1 MLTAESP
8 DASVV
13 FVIRG
18 VWYVDNQEHG
28 LMRRHLSRRGFL
40 NGIAGSAAAAILAAC
55 GGSATSTPAP
65 AATTAGGAATTAG
78 GAATTAATRAPAA
91 TTAASSAT
99 TGGAS
104 TPATAASTNGT
115 AAAVSPAAT
124 TALQDAGSITM
135 LSSQFSP
142 IDQAEAFR
150 KTILANFKGK
160 VDFIPGDFNDR
171 MRGEEQAGKVTV
183 SILGGLHGDFVPFA
197 NDGLL
202 QDLTPVLAKL
212 GDRGFPKAFLDLAKV
227 GTTDKTFY
235 IPWMQATYIMAANKK
250 ALQYLPQGANVQS
263 LTYAQ
268 LKDWGTAMQKASG
281 QRRIGFP
288 AGPTGLIHRFFQ
300 GYLYPSYT
308 GTTAVGFKSPDAVQ
322 MWTDFKD
329 LWQVTNP
336 GSTNYSGMSEPM
348 LSEEVWVGWD
358 HISGLLN
365 VLQTRPNDMVTFPAP
380 MGPKGRGFMP
390 VLAGFAI
397 PKGSPNQQGAEL
409 LIDYLTQAPQQ
420 VATAKANGFFPV
432 TNATIPA
439 DLSAGVKLEA
449 DAIAAQSTGSGGITT
464 LLPVGLGAKG
474 GDFNKVYLD
483 TFTRI
488 AVKNESV
495 QTVLDD
501 EGKIMQGILNDTKA
515 PCWAPDP
522 TSTGACQLK

>member
-1 MLTAESP
+1 MAMQGHPVS
-8 DASVV
+8 
-13 FVIRG
+13 
-18 VWYVDNQEHG
+18 
-28 LMRRHLSRRGFL
+28 RHRPLSRRDLLRLGV
-40 NGIAGSAAAAILAAC
+40 GAASATVVGAILAAC
-55 GGSATSTPAP
+55 GGSKATDTPKAATGATAAP
-65 AATTAGGAATTAG
+65 AGTTAPVAGAAT
-78 GAATTAATRAPAA
+78 AP
-91 TTAASSAT
+91 
-99 TGGAS
+99 AS
-104 TPATAASTNGT
+104 TPATVAATNGT
-115 AAAVSPAAT
+115 AAPAAAAT
-124 TALQDAGSITM
+124 SAPLADAGSLTM

-171 MRGEEQAGKVTV
+171 MRGEEQANKVTV

-202 QDLTPVLAKL
+202 QDLTPLLTKL

-227 GTTDKTFY
+227 GTPDKTFY

-250 ALQYLPQGANVQS
+250 ALQYLPQGAKPET

-268 LKDWGTAMQKASG
+268 LKDWGAAMQKGSG

-308 GTTAVGFKSPDAVQ
+308 GSTVVAFKTPEAVQ

-329 LWQVTNP
+329 LWQYVNP
-336 GSTNYSGMSEPM
+336 ASTNYAGSGEP
-348 LSEEVWVGWD
+348 LLTEEIWVGWD
-358 HISGLLN
+358 HIAGLLN
-365 VLQTRPNDMVTFPAP
+365 ALQTRPNDFITFPAP

-397 PKGSPNQQGAEL
+397 PKGAPNQQGAEL

-420 VATAKANGFFPV
+420 IATAKAEGFFPV
-432 TNATIPA
+432 TNATVPA

-449 DAIAAQSTGSGGITT
+449 DAIQAQSSGSGGVTT

-474 GDFNKVYLD
+474 GDFNKVYVDYLQSHRD
-483 TFTRI
+483 
-488 AVKNESV
+488 
-495 QTVLDD
+495 
-501 EGKIMQGILNDTKA
+501 QGRGD
-515 PCWAPDP
+515 PDRP
-522 TSTGACQLK
+522 G